1 MSTAPNTGDNGP
13 HTPADSFAPAAEYLT
28 TNGLTEQASAGTV
41 QVQVVDVLAAL
52 GPHASA
58 ESAGAVAEE
67 LVASFRRTGF
77 AVITGHG
84 VPAEVLDDMC
94 AVSREFF
101 ALPLEEKMRV
111 AFPAPEVIRGY
122 EPVPD
127 PDGEFRAPN
136 QMESFLINRLDTLH
150 DYPEGSPQAR
160 LWRWPN
166 LWPERPA
173 TLRPVWERY
182 YREMEDLGNRL
193 LELVALEL
201 GLPRD
206 WFADKFDRHFNNLAS
221 NHYPPPS
228 EKAQSTGMLPNR
240 PHTDHGALTLL
251 YRPSEPGGL
260 EVFAERQWWKVPYIP
275 GSLVLNT
282 GDVLD
287 RWTGG
292 LLPATAHRVVPW
304 SAAGPA
310 PGIGRQSVAYFQQPN
325 PDAMVAPA
333 GQLAGQ
339 VANSG
344 GRDTPR
350 PVPAGRHISR
360 KELGQVT
367 LDALGL

>member
-1 MSTAPNTGDNGP
+1 MNNGNANPSDN
-13 HTPADSFAPAAEYLT
+13 FVPAAEYLAT
-28 TNGLTEQASAGTV
+28 SGLGDQASAGTV
-41 QVQVVDVLAAL
+41 SVQVVDVRAAL
-52 GPHASA
+52 GPSA
-58 ESAGAVAEE
+58 TADSTAAVAAE

-101 ALPLEEKMRV
+101 SLPLEEKIRV

-127 PDGEFRAPN
+127 AAGEARAPN
-136 QMESFLINRLDTLH
+136 AMESFLINRLDTLG
-150 DYPEGSPQAR
+150 DYPEGSPEAR

-166 LWPERPA
+166 LWPERPD

-182 YREMEDLGNRL
+182 YQEMEGLGNRL
-193 LELVALEL
+193 LGLVALGL

-206 WFADKFDRHFNNLAS
+206 WFAGKFDRHFNNLAS
-221 NHYPPPS
+221 NHYPLPS
-228 EKAQSTGMLPNR
+228 EEVRRSGMLPNR

-260 EVFAERQWWKVPYIP
+260 EVFAEGQWWKVPYMT
-275 GSLVLNT
+275 GSLVLNV

-304 SAAGPA
+304 AAGGLP

-325 PDAMVAPA
+325 PDVMVAPA
-333 GQLAGQ
+333 EQLAEE
-339 VANSG
+339 AAAARSG
-344 GRDTPR
+344 DREAPR
-350 PVPAGRHISR
+350 PVSAGRHISR

>member
-1 MSTAPNTGDNGP
+1 MSPAPNPGGTAP

-58 ESAGAVAEE
+58 ESAGAAAEE

-84 VPAEVLDDMC
+84 VPVEVLDDMC

-127 PDGEFRAPN
+127 PDGDFRAPN

-150 DYPEGSPQAR
+150 DYPEGSPEAR

-173 TLRPVWERY
+173 TPRPALQRY
-182 YREMEDLGNRL
+182 HPETEDLC
-193 LELVALEL
+193 
-201 GLPRD
+201 
-206 WFADKFDRHFNNLAS
+206 
-221 NHYPPPS
+221 
-228 EKAQSTGMLPNR
+228 
-240 PHTDHGALTLL
+240 
-251 YRPSEPGGL
+251 
-260 EVFAERQWWKVPYIP
+260 
-275 GSLVLNT
+275 
-282 GDVLD
+282 
-287 RWTGG
+287 
-292 LLPATAHRVVPW
+292 
-304 SAAGPA
+304 
-310 PGIGRQSVAYFQQPN
+310 
-325 PDAMVAPA
+325 
-333 GQLAGQ
+333 
-339 VANSG
+339 NS
-344 GRDTPR
+344 
-350 PVPAGRHISR
+350 
-360 KELGQVT
+360 
-367 LDALGL
+367 

>member
-13 HTPADSFAPAAEYLT
+13 HAPAESSAPAAEYLT
-28 TNGLTEQASAGTV
+28 ADGLTEQASAGTV

-58 ESAGAVAEE
+58 ETAGAVAAE

-84 VPAEVLDDMC
+84 VPVEVLDDMC

-150 DYPEGSPQAR
+150 DYPEGSPEAR

-173 TLRPVWERY
+173 TLRPVWECY

-193 LELVALEL
+193 LELVALGV

-228 EKAQSTGMLPNR
+228 EKAQSTGMPPNR

-287 RWTGG
+287 RWTCG

-304 SAAGPA
+304 SAMGQA

-333 GQLAGQ
+333 EQLAGQ
-339 VANSG
+339 VAYSG

-350 PVPAGRHISR
+350 PVPVGRHISR

-367 LDALGL
+367 LDALGF

>member
-1 MSTAPNTGDNGP
+1 MNTDDN
-13 HTPADSFAPAAEYLT
+13 FVPAAEYLT
-28 TNGLTEQASAGTV
+28 TSGLGGQASAGTV
-41 QVQVVDVLAAL
+41 AVEVVDVLTAL
-52 GPHASA
+52 GPDATT
-58 ESAGAVAEE
+58 EGAGAVAAE
-67 LVASFRRTGF
+67 LVASFRHTGF

-84 VPAEVLDDMC
+84 IPAEVLDDMC

-101 ALPLEEKMRV
+101 SLPREEKMRV

-127 PDGEFRAPN
+127 PAGEARAPN
-136 QMESFLINRLDTLH
+136 EMESFLINRLDTLH
-150 DYPEGSPQAR
+150 DYPEGSPEAR

-182 YREMEDLGNRL
+182 YREMEVLGNRL
-193 LELVALEL
+193 LELVALGL

-228 EKAQSTGMLPNR
+228 AEVQPDGVLPNR

-260 EVFAERQWWKVPYIP
+260 EVFATGQWWKVPYIP
-275 GSLVLNT
+275 GSLVLNV

-304 SAAGPA
+304 AVTGLP

-333 GQLAGQ
+333 ERLAGQ
-339 VANSG
+339 AAGAG
-344 GRDTPR
+344 GREAPR
-350 PVPAGRHISR
+350 PVSAGRHISR